1 MSEHNDLTYS
11 EAFEELQRIVNEI
24 ENESVD
30 VDVLTSKIKRA
41 TQLIKFCKTKLKSTE
56 EEVKNVLSE
65 IEGEVEEGTD
75 DTELETF

>member
-56 EEVKNVLSE
+56 EEVKKVLSE
-65 IEGEVEEGTD
+65 IEGEAEEGTD